1 VEILRIIV
9 ISTATIFIGVSK
21 AGFGGGTGIVATPL
35 LAMVMPAREAI
46 GLMLPL
52 LVMTD
57 ILSMLYYWR
66 KWDRSNV
73 IALIPGAIVGILLG
87 GTILKDMPEIWLKK
101 TIGVIAL
108 LFVLVQT
115 WRSFKD
121 RGDTDKD
128 HPREMGHRY
137 LKGIAAGVGAGI
149 TSTLAHIGGVVVSM
163 YLLPQRLSNRAY
175 VGTTTAVFFIINAT
189 KVPVYLKLGVLTGGI
204 LQRDLFFLP
213 LLGMG
218 VLLGILLNRRV
229 SRRTFSYII
238 LTLVLISGTKLLI
251 RG

>member
-1 VEILRIIV
+1 MMLRTVVIV
-9 ISTATIFIGVSK
+9 IATIFIGLSK

-35 LAMVMPAREAI
+35 LAMVMTAREAI

-52 LVMTD
+52 LLMTD

-66 KWDRSNV
+66 KWDTPNV
-73 IALIPGAIVGILLG
+73 IALIPGAIAGIMLG
-87 GTILKDMPEIWLKK
+87 GTVLKDMPEVWLKR

-115 WRSFKD
+115 WRNFRSRGKD
-121 RGDTDKD
+121 DKKR
-128 HPREMGHRY
+128 PREISRRY
-137 LKGIAAGVGAGI
+137 LKGFAAGVGAGI

-163 YLLPQRLSNRAY
+163 YLLPQGLSNRAY

-189 KVPVYLKLGVLTGGI
+189 KVPVYLKLGILNGGI
-204 LQRDLFFLP
+204 LRDDLLFLP

-218 VLLGILLNRRV
+218 VLSGIFLNRRI
-229 SRRTFSYII
+229 SKRTFSYVI
-238 LTLVLISGTKLLI
+238 LALVLISGTKLLI

>member
-1 VEILRIIV
+1 MLKTIV
-9 ISTATIFIGVSK
+9 TVIATIFIGISK

-35 LAMVMPAREAI
+35 LAMVMTAREAI

-66 KWDRSNV
+66 RWDTPNV
-73 IALIPGAIVGILLG
+73 IALIPGAIVGIMLG
-87 GTILKDMPEIWLKK
+87 GTVLKDMPEMWLKRI
-101 TIGVIAL
+101 IGVIAL
-108 LFVLVQT
+108 LFVLAQFRRNL
-115 WRSFKD
+115 RS
-121 RGDTDKD
+121 REGDKEGG
-128 HPREMGHRY
+128 REIRHRY
-137 LKGIAAGVGAGI
+137 LKGLAAGVGAGI

-189 KVPVYLKLGVLTGGI
+189 KVPVYFKLDI
-204 LQRDLFFLP
+204 LNGQILRDDLLFLP

-218 VLLGILLNRRV
+218 VLSGIFLNRRI
-229 SRRTFSYII
+229 SKRTFSYII
-238 LTLVLISGTKLLI
+238 LILVLISGTKLLI
-251 RG
+251 KG